1 MTDDGLT
8 VKNEQVIS
16 LQNRRHNPRTCRP
29 TNPGAMSDDAFY
41 LRYYVGH
48 KDGDFGGV
56 EYMEVSYELLFQIP
70 CAPRALEP
78 N

>member
-1 MTDDGLT
+1 
-8 VKNEQVIS
+8 
-16 LQNRRHNPRTCRP
+16 
-29 TNPGAMSDDAFY
+29 MSDDAFY

-56 EYMEVSYELLFQIP
+56 EYMEVSYEVLSQIP